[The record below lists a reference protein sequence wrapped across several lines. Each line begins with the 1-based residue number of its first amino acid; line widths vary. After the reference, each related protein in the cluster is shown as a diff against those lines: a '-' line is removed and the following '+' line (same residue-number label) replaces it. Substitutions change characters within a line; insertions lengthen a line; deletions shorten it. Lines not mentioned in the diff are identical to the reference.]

1 MALIVQKY
9 GGTSV
14 GSPERIRNVAKRLLE
29 AQREDNDVVA
39 VISAMAGV
47 TDNLIKLA
55 RETSPQPTDRE
66 FDVLL
71 STGERAATAL
81 VAMAV
86 NALGGRAISLTGAE
100 AGVLTDRIHTKA
112 KIANINPRLIE

>member
-1 MALIVQKY
+1 MRLIVQKY

-14 GSPERIRNVAKRLLE
+14 GNPERIRKVAERLLE
-29 AQREDNDVVA
+29 TQRDDCRVVA

-55 RETSPQPTDRE
+55 RDVSPKPSERE
-66 FDVLL
+66 MDVLL
-71 STGERAATAL
+71 ATGEQSAIAL

-86 NALGGRAISLTGAE
+86 NALGGRAISLTGAG
-100 AGVLTDRIHTKA
+100 AGVLTDRVHTKA
-112 KIANINPRLIE
+112 KIANISPK